1 MEVEK
6 KCLEELIGYFNK
18 IKSYTIFE
26 IDENIQEMELNVS
39 SDNFYKSMLNN
50 LLYYYKQS
58 KMDNKTSDEQKYFIS
73 TIVDILNIIYTNK
86 ANIFFLR

>member
-6 KCLEELIGYFNK
+6 KCLEELIDYFNK
-18 IKSYTIFE
+18 IKSYTIFD

-86 ANIFFLR
+86 ANIFF